1 MTPSLI
7 NFLQSI
13 FLGAILVIVPIIVAL
28 VIVSKLDPITRTE
41 I

>member
-7 NFLQSI
+7 NFLQSL
-13 FLGAILVIVPIIVAL
+13 FLGTILVIVPILLAL
-28 VIVSKLDPITRTE
+28 VIVSKIDPITRTE

>member
-13 FLGAILVIVPIIVAL
+13 FFGALLVIVPIIVAL
-28 VIVSKLDPITRTE
+28 IIVSRLDPITRVQN
-41 I
+41 